1 MDKFNRLSGG
11 MKAAGVVFMVL
22 ALTSALVLLAAEKPA
37 DKTERGYLGVSVQ
50 RLDDDAREKLGV
62 KHGVKVAAVEKDS
75 AAAKA
80 GIAKG
85 DVIQSVN
92 GEKIRDERTLVEVI
106 RELAPGSAARIG
118 LWRGGKAL
126 EVKAVLGKYE
136 RPKPRSWQVGPM
148 TKVLRPGPY
157 LGISLLELDGDLA
170 AYFSVKAGEGV
181 LVTQVKKE
189 TPAAKAGFRSGDVIV
204 QMADTAIRKSGDI
217 HEAMAALKKGD
228 SIAVTVVRQG
238 KRETLKAEPDF
249 SRHQRVLRF
258 FSGDKDKDM
267 DIRHLELPELDFI
280 LPEFDV
286 RIPEPPEPPD
296 AEEIKF
302 HMQKKLDQAHEE
314 LDHVHEK
321 LDQAKVRIETKL
333 KKIAENYWI

>member
-1 MDKFNRLSGG
+1 MNKFNRLSGG

-22 ALTSALVLLAAEKPA
+22 ALTSALVLLAGEKTA
-37 DKTERGYLGVSVQ
+37 DKAERGFLGVSVQ

-62 KHGVKVAAVEKDS
+62 KHGVHVAAVEKES

-106 RELAPGSAARIG
+106 RELAPGSTAKIG
-118 LWRGGKAL
+118 LWRDGKAL
-126 EVKAVLGKYE
+126 EVKAVLGTYE
-136 RPKPRSWQVGPM
+136 RPKRFSWQAGPM
-148 TKVLRPGPY
+148 TKVLRPGAY
-157 LGISLLELDGDLA
+157 LGISLLELDEDLA

-204 QMADTAIRKSGDI
+204 QMADKAIRKSGDI
-217 HEAMAALKKGD
+217 HEALAVLKKGD
-228 SIAVTVVRQG
+228 SIVVTIVRHG
-238 KRETLKAEPDF
+238 KRENLKAEPDF
-249 SRHQRVLRF
+249 SRHQRILRF
-258 FSGDKDKDM
+258 FSGDKDM
-267 DIRHLELPELDFI
+267 EVRHLELPELEFA
-280 LPEFDV
+280 LPELDV

-302 HMQKKLDQAHEE
+302 HMQKKLDDAHEK

-321 LDQAKVRIETKL
+321 LDQAKVRIETQL